1 MGNKRKTRN
10 NSSKTGLTPPN
21 KAASKMATHNQNIS
35 DVLTQAHESL
45 HGSYIDQPENT
56 NNIQMSSK
64 DQTFTCS
71 PNIPLQ
77 CPSRPMLQSTPLP
90 GLPNGPPQQTL
101 VPNFLPPPPP
111 LPSDIPA
118 HLSQQMIFN
127 NINDTNQR
135 IQRLEMTLN
144 QRLAKLDML
153 DVLDARL
160 GNFERNIS
168 SMKTEIENIKTVQQ
182 NQSKILQNEEQHHH
196 NIEERVRQ
204 LEQNNMGLERE
215 NYEISER
222 LLELKTHSMKYNLI
236 FAGIP
241 NVHGYEENTE
251 NVLRDFLNY
260 ELGIADSNNVS
271 FQNVHRLG
279 ERQDGKHRSII
290 ARFTSYNDHERVRKA
305 AVDKLKNKHE
315 FSVYQQY
322 PREIYERRKQLIP
335 KLKEFQRQKKKVK
348 LVYDKLYVDG
358 QLYNEFHP
366 HQENYTIP
374 GQPVRSNNEKSEF
387 VLWVEIFK
395 DPTQLH
401 NLNSS
406 VLLGCLYIPPE
417 FSKYSSDEA
426 FTEVEEELLKFSKNT
441 EKVALVGD
449 FNSRTRKLSD
459 IVEIDEH
466 LFEILDIDNEVT
478 NDQNFMLYNLM
489 TEKGIPTERF
499 SLDNTRV
506 NKYGK
511 KLVELCKRCSIC
523 IANGRIGKDK
533 CIGKTT
539 CKDASLVD
547 YLIVSPHLF
556 DEIVDFEVIEFNP
569 MFSDVHCRL
578 HFSIDSAPPVALK
591 TEQNNNKGNTHIKW
605 NPQKAPEFEQML
617 SDDTDQVLQQVN
629 GVLDHVNIDDVTP
642 EQING
647 ILHDVGSSLMNTASS
662 VFGSR
667 KRKQEKRSDFKPW
680 FNTDCGYKW
689 TKSSTSQ
696 FQDALC
702 HPVCKSLLNNF
713 MNHEYDNED
722 SERAVPDFLNIIN
735 VAATKAN
742 IFRHKSSKKRKPNCK
757 WFDSDLGVKRKIL
770 VSKGE
775 LLSKFPYDPIVRG
788 SYYKCYREYNK
799 LRKYKMRTFK
809 QSILNSLDNL
819 RDSDP
824 KQYWKLINSLKES
837 TDDSKGKS
845 VEPEVWFNHFSDLNK
860 SPSISETRIKEINS
874 KIENMEKN
882 KTFCEL
888 DYRFS
893 TKEIFESIS
902 KLKSGKASGLDGIPN
917 EMLKA
922 GSLVLNPLIQKLFN
936 HVFSSGIYPMQ
947 WSSPADVTEHPL
959 PGLPNGPPQQTL
971 VPNFNPPPPPLPS
984 DIPAS
989 FTTNDIQ

>member
-374 GQPVRSNNEKSEF
+374 GQPVRSNNES
-387 VLWVEIFK
+387 
-395 DPTQLH
+395 
-401 NLNSS
+401 
-406 VLLGCLYIPPE
+406 
-417 FSKYSSDEA
+417 
-426 FTEVEEELLKFSKNT
+426 
-441 EKVALVGD
+441 
-449 FNSRTRKLSD
+449 
-459 IVEIDEH
+459 
-466 LFEILDIDNEVT
+466 
-478 NDQNFMLYNLM
+478 
-489 TEKGIPTERF
+489 
-499 SLDNTRV
+499 
-506 NKYGK
+506 
-511 KLVELCKRCSIC
+511 
-523 IANGRIGKDK
+523 
-533 CIGKTT
+533 
-539 CKDASLVD
+539 
-547 YLIVSPHLF
+547 
-556 DEIVDFEVIEFNP
+556 
-569 MFSDVHCRL
+569 
-578 HFSIDSAPPVALK
+578 
-591 TEQNNNKGNTHIKW
+591 
-605 NPQKAPEFEQML
+605 
-617 SDDTDQVLQQVN
+617 
-629 GVLDHVNIDDVTP
+629 
-642 EQING
+642 
-647 ILHDVGSSLMNTASS
+647 
-662 VFGSR
+662 
-667 KRKQEKRSDFKPW
+667 
-680 FNTDCGYKW
+680 
-689 TKSSTSQ
+689 
-696 FQDALC
+696 
-702 HPVCKSLLNNF
+702 
-713 MNHEYDNED
+713 
-722 SERAVPDFLNIIN
+722 
-735 VAATKAN
+735 
-742 IFRHKSSKKRKPNCK
+742 
-757 WFDSDLGVKRKIL
+757 
-770 VSKGE
+770 
-775 LLSKFPYDPIVRG
+775 
-788 SYYKCYREYNK
+788 
-799 LRKYKMRTFK
+799 
-809 QSILNSLDNL
+809 
-819 RDSDP
+819 
-824 KQYWKLINSLKES
+824 
-837 TDDSKGKS
+837 
-845 VEPEVWFNHFSDLNK
+845 
-860 SPSISETRIKEINS
+860 
-874 KIENMEKN
+874 
-882 KTFCEL
+882 
-888 DYRFS
+888 
-893 TKEIFESIS
+893 
-902 KLKSGKASGLDGIPN
+902 
-917 EMLKA
+917 
-922 GSLVLNPLIQKLFN
+922 
-936 HVFSSGIYPMQ
+936 
-947 WSSPADVTEHPL
+947 
-959 PGLPNGPPQQTL
+959 
-971 VPNFNPPPPPLPS
+971 
-984 DIPAS
+984 
-989 FTTNDIQ
+989 